1 LTETVWHHKE
11 FCFSEHFTE
20 ERSLANHKSALKR
33 HRQSLLA
40 RARNRAV
47 KTRVR
52 NVITAVHTALA
63 GGDTAAAE
71 SALLTAT
78 KVLDK
83 AATKKIIHWKAAARN
98 ISRLSTVVN
107 KSKQA

>member
-1 LTETVWHHKE
+1 
-11 FCFSEHFTE
+11 
-20 ERSLANHKSALKR
+20 LANHKSAIKR

-52 NVITAVHTALA
+52 NVIKAVRAALV
-63 GGDTAAAE
+63 GGDVATAEA
-71 SALLTAT
+71 ALLTAT

-98 ISRLSTVVN
+98 ISRLTTAVN
-107 KSKQA
+107 KTKTA

>member
-1 LTETVWHHKE
+1 
-11 FCFSEHFTE
+11 
-20 ERSLANHKSALKR
+20 LANHKSALKR

-52 NVITAVHTALA
+52 NVIKVVRSALA
-63 GGDTAAAE
+63 SGDTTAAE
-71 SALLTAT
+71 AALLTAT

-83 AATKKIIHWKAAARN
+83 AASKKVIHWKTAARN
-98 ISRLSTVVN
+98 ISRLSVAVN
-107 KSKQA
+107 KGKQA

>member
-1 LTETVWHHKE
+1 M
-11 FCFSEHFTE
+11 
-20 ERSLANHKSALKR
+20 ANHKSALKR

-40 RARNRAV
+40 RSRNRAV

-52 NVITAVHTALA
+52 NVIKAVHAALA

-71 SALLTAT
+71 TALLTAT

-83 AATKKIIHWKAAARN
+83 AATKKILHWKTAARN
-98 ISRLSTVVN
+98 ISRLSTAIN
-107 KSKQA
+107 KVKKA

>member
-1 LTETVWHHKE
+1 M
-11 FCFSEHFTE
+11 
-20 ERSLANHKSALKR
+20 ANHKSAIKR

-52 NVITAVHTALA
+52 NVIKAVRVALTAGDSATAETALLA
-63 GGDTAAAE
+63 
-71 SALLTAT
+71 AT
-78 KVLDK
+78 KILDK
-83 AATKKIIHWKAAARN
+83 AATKKVIHWKTAARN
-98 ISRLSTVVN
+98 ISRLSTAVN

>member
-1 LTETVWHHKE
+1 M
-11 FCFSEHFTE
+11 
-20 ERSLANHKSALKR
+20 ANHKSALKR

-52 NVITAVHTALA
+52 NVIKTVRAALA
-63 GGDTAAAE
+63 IGDTAAAE
-71 SALLTAT
+71 TALLSAT

-83 AATKKIIHWKAAARN
+83 AATKKIIHWKTAARN
-98 ISRLSTVVN
+98 ISRLSTAVS

>member
-1 LTETVWHHKE
+1 M
-11 FCFSEHFTE
+11 
-20 ERSLANHKSALKR
+20 ANHKSALKR

-52 NVITAVHTALA
+52 NAIKAVRAALV
-63 GGDTAAAE
+63 GGDTATAE
-71 SALLTAT
+71 TALLSAT

-83 AATKKIIHWKAAARN
+83 AASKKVIHWKTAARN
-98 ISRLSTVVN
+98 ISRLSTAVN

>member
-1 LTETVWHHKE
+1 
-11 FCFSEHFTE
+11 
-20 ERSLANHKSALKR
+20 LANHKSAIKR

-52 NVITAVHTALA
+52 NVIKAVRSALV
-63 GGDTAAAE
+63 GGDVAAAE
-71 SALLTAT
+71 AALLTAT

-98 ISRLSTVVN
+98 ISRLTTAVN
-107 KSKQA
+107 KSKTA

>member
-1 LTETVWHHKE
+1 M
-11 FCFSEHFTE
+11 
-20 ERSLANHKSALKR
+20 ANHKSAQKR
-33 HRQSLLA
+33 HRQNLLA

-52 NVITAVHTALA
+52 NVIKTVRAALA

-71 SALLTAT
+71 TALLSAT

-83 AATKKIIHWKAAARN
+83 AATKKIIHWKTAARN
-98 ISRLSTVVN
+98 ISRLSTAIS
-107 KSKQA
+107 KSKQQA

>member
-1 LTETVWHHKE
+1 M
-11 FCFSEHFTE
+11 
-20 ERSLANHKSALKR
+20 ANHKSALKR

-52 NVITAVHTALA
+52 NVIKDVRVALA

-71 SALLTAT
+71 TALLTAT

-83 AATKKIIHWKAAARN
+83 AASKKIIHWKTAARN
-98 ISRLSTVVN
+98 VSRLSAAVN
-107 KSKQA
+107 KAKQA

>member
-1 LTETVWHHKE
+1 M
-11 FCFSEHFTE
+11 
-20 ERSLANHKSALKR
+20 ANHKSALKR

-52 NVITAVHTALA
+52 NVIKAVRAALV
-63 GGDTAAAE
+63 GGDVAAAE
-71 SALLTAT
+71 AALLTAT

-98 ISRLSTVVN
+98 ISRLTTAVN
-107 KSKQA
+107 KTKTA

>member
-1 LTETVWHHKE
+1 M
-11 FCFSEHFTE
+11 
-20 ERSLANHKSALKR
+20 ANHKSAIKR

-52 NVITAVHTALA
+52 NVIKAVRVALTA
-63 GGDTAAAE
+63 GDAAAAE
-71 SALLTAT
+71 TALLAAT

-83 AATKKIIHWKAAARN
+83 AATKKVIHWKTAARN
-98 ISRLSTVVN
+98 ISRLSTAVN

>member
-1 LTETVWHHKE
+1 M
-11 FCFSEHFTE
+11 
-20 ERSLANHKSALKR
+20 ANHKSALKR

-52 NVITAVHTALA
+52 NVIKAVRSALV
-63 GGDTAAAE
+63 GGDVAAAE
-71 SALLTAT
+71 AALLTAT

-83 AATKKIIHWKAAARN
+83 AATKRVIHWRTAARS
-98 ISRLSTVVN
+98 ISRLSAAVN
-107 KSKQA
+107 KVKQA

>member
-1 LTETVWHHKE
+1 M
-11 FCFSEHFTE
+11 
-20 ERSLANHKSALKR
+20 ANHKSAIKR

-52 NVITAVHTALA
+52 NVIKAVRAAITAGDTTAAETALL
-63 GGDTAAAE
+63 
-71 SALLTAT
+71 SAT

-83 AATKKIIHWKAAARN
+83 AATKKIIHWKTAARN
-98 ISRLSTVVN
+98 ISRLSTAIN

>member
-1 LTETVWHHKE
+1 M
-11 FCFSEHFTE
+11 
-20 ERSLANHKSALKR
+20 ANHKSALKR

-52 NVITAVHTALA
+52 NVIKAVRAALA

-83 AATKKIIHWKAAARN
+83 AATKKVIHWKTAARN
-98 ISRLSTVVN
+98 ISRMSTAVN
-107 KSKQA
+107 KAKSA

>member
-1 LTETVWHHKE
+1 M
-11 FCFSEHFTE
+11 E

-40 RARNRAV
+40 RVRNRAV

-52 NVITAVHTALA
+52 NVIKAVRVALD

-71 SALLTAT
+71 AALLVAT
-78 KVLDK
+78 KALDK
-83 AATKKIIHWKAAARN
+83 AATKKVLHWKTAARN
-98 ISRLSTVVN
+98 ISRLSTAVN
-107 KSKQA
+107 KSKKA

>member
-1 LTETVWHHKE
+1 M
-11 FCFSEHFTE
+11 
-20 ERSLANHKSALKR
+20 ANHKSAIKR

-52 NVITAVHTALA
+52 NVIKAVRVALTA
-63 GGDTAAAE
+63 GDSAAAE
-71 SALLTAT
+71 TALLAAT
-78 KVLDK
+78 KILDK
-83 AATKKIIHWKAAARN
+83 AATKKVIHWKTAARN
-98 ISRLSTVVN
+98 ISRLSTAVN

>member
-1 LTETVWHHKE
+1 M
-11 FCFSEHFTE
+11 
-20 ERSLANHKSALKR
+20 ANHKSALKR

-52 NVITAVHTALA
+52 NVIKTVRAALA

-71 SALLTAT
+71 TALLSAT

-83 AATKKIIHWKAAARN
+83 AATKKIIHWKTAARN
-98 ISRLSTVVN
+98 ISRLSAAIS

>member
-1 LTETVWHHKE
+1 M
-11 FCFSEHFTE
+11 
-20 ERSLANHKSALKR
+20 ANHKSAMKR

-52 NVITAVHTALA
+52 NVIKAVRVAISA
-63 GGDTAAAE
+63 GDTTAAQTAMQ
-71 SALLTAT
+71 TAT

-83 AATKKIIHWKAAARN
+83 AATKKVIHWKTAARN
-98 ISRLSTVVN
+98 ISRLSTAVN
-107 KSKQA
+107 KIKTA

>member
-1 LTETVWHHKE
+1 
-11 FCFSEHFTE
+11 
-20 ERSLANHKSALKR
+20 LANHKSAIKR

-52 NVITAVHTALA
+52 NVIKAVRAAITA
-63 GGDTAAAE
+63 GDTAAAE
-71 SALLTAT
+71 TALLSAT

-83 AATKKIIHWKAAARN
+83 AATKKIIHWKTAARN
-98 ISRLSTVVN
+98 ISRLSTAIN

>member
-1 LTETVWHHKE
+1 
-11 FCFSEHFTE
+11 
-20 ERSLANHKSALKR
+20 
-33 HRQSLLA
+33 LA

-52 NVITAVHTALA
+52 NVIKAVHVALA

-71 SALLTAT
+71 TALLSAT
-78 KVLDK
+78 KILDK
-83 AATKKIIHWKAAARN
+83 AASKKVIHWKTAARN
-98 ISRLSTVVN
+98 ISRLSTAVN

>member
-1 LTETVWHHKE
+1 M
-11 FCFSEHFTE
+11 
-20 ERSLANHKSALKR
+20 ANHKSALKR

-52 NVITAVHTALA
+52 NVIKTVRAALA
-63 GGDTAAAE
+63 TGDTAAAE
-71 SALLTAT
+71 TALLTAT

-83 AATKKIIHWKAAARN
+83 AATKKIIHWKTAARN
-98 ISRLSTVVN
+98 ISRLSTAIS

>member
-1 LTETVWHHKE
+1 M
-11 FCFSEHFTE
+11 
-20 ERSLANHKSALKR
+20 ANHKSALKR

-52 NVITAVHTALA
+52 NVIKAVRAALV

-71 SALLTAT
+71 TALLSAT
-78 KVLDK
+78 KILDK
-83 AATKKIIHWKAAARN
+83 AATKKIIHWKTAARN
-98 ISRLSTVVN
+98 ISRLSAAVS
-107 KSKQA
+107 KSKKA